1 MKFNKPTML
10 ALLGA
15 VLVQGALA
23 QAPGIPILSL
33 NDFRPSTGSEKNWET
48 VADATFGI
56 AADKV
61 KKTTGTGVILY
72 TGNIQGATLA
82 TNASF
87 GDTEAEFDFA
97 VDKGATF
104 AVLLQ
109 GRYRVSLSDSW
120 AATNPVTADMGGIGP
135 LKQNGGAFTGLAP
148 LINVAKAPGLWQH
161 VLIKYR
167 APKLN
172 GNTKTGNAL
181 FEEVYING
189 VLVQENAEVTAPSAG
204 STFDAEAGTGP
215 LVFLVSN
222 GTVAIKNVK
231 VNTLAPIPAATTGP
245 QRRMRRVANPILLDP
260 SGKNYLLRSFVN
272 FNGKKRTHVVSL
284 GSTGQTNYSY
294 DVKQGALFQVWHGPF
309 MDVTEMWE
317 QRGEPQLAKP
327 RGGVVPLSEAPAL
340 SVLINKETTVW
351 PDSLAFDDLKNMG
364 YTLDKQRNPTFEY
377 EMGGYHVTDKV
388 AVGNADKSILR
399 QITVTNAPAN
409 LYSRIARGATI
420 TAAGNGLFIV
430 GDKGYYVQIDE
441 KLKPWIRYSK
451 NGSELLV
458 PVTSNNPVIYSLI
471 W

>member
-1 MKFNKPTML
+1 MKFKQVVVLSCTGIFLGQML
-10 ALLGA
+10 GF
-15 VLVQGALA
+15 A
-23 QAPGIPILSL
+23 QAPPALSL
-33 NDFRPSTGSEKNWET
+33 SDFKPTTGSEKNWEP

-56 AADKV
+56 AADKI
-61 KKTTGTGVILY
+61 KKTAGTGVILY
-72 TGNIQGATLA
+72 TGNAQGAALS
-82 TNASF
+82 TNEAY
-87 GDTEAEFDFA
+87 GDTQAEFDFA
-97 VDKGATF
+97 VDKGASL

-109 GRYRVSLSDSW
+109 GRYRVSLADSW
-120 AATNPVTADMGGIGP
+120 VATTPVTADMGGIGP

-148 LINVAKAPGLWQH
+148 LMNVAKAPGLWQH

-172 GNTKTGNAL
+172 GNTKTSNAL

-189 VLVQENAEVTAPSAG
+189 VLVQENAEVTAPSVG
-204 STFDAEAGTGP
+204 STFDTEAGSGP
-215 LVFLVSN
+215 LVFLAGN

-231 VNTLAPIPAATTGP
+231 VSTLAPVVVATGT
-245 QRRMRRVANPILLDP
+245 QVRRVRRVPNPILLDP

-284 GSTGQTNYSY
+284 GSTGQVNYSY
-294 DVKQGALFQVWHGPF
+294 DVKQGALFQAWHGPF

-327 RGGVVPLSEAPAL
+327 RGSVVALSEAPAL
-340 SVLINKETTVW
+340 TVLLNKETSVW
-351 PDSLAFDDLKNMG
+351 PDSLKFDDLKNMG

-377 EMGGYHVTDKV
+377 EMGGYHVNDKV
-388 AVGNADKSILR
+388 AVGNADKSISR

-409 LYSRIARGATI
+409 LYARLAKGATI

-441 KLKPWIRYSK
+441 KLKPWIRYSQ
-451 NGSELLV
+451 NSSELLV